1 MASIR
6 ERVSKDGSTSTYAVL
21 YNHEN
26 KQRSKSFRTL
36 AAAKKFRALVEAVG
50 AADALE
56 IGKQKKSGGPTV
68 AELAKQWLDY
78 KQRDMTV
85 EGHRDYV
92 RQYAKWIEPTF
103 GWREAETIT
112 ERDVQRWVDT
122 VLAPA
127 LGGKSVAGKH
137 ALLHGLYKWASAKT
151 RGYVTHNPCKETEL
165 PKRTKPPVRGLSLP
179 ELHAL
184 IQAAHDLGHPDAADV
199 IAFMAGTG
207 FRLGEALAPKVGD
220 VEASEAGVWVTMTQV
235 FRRGEGVVA
244 GGKTDA
250 AGRRLQVLGVGA
262 DSLPRRLVG
271 RGRDD
276 LIFPNP
282 TTGRPW
288 NPTSF
293 RRNYW
298 QPIVEAA
305 GLTERGPT
313 PYWLR
318 HTHVAVCHAAG
329 LSLPEI
335 QRRIG
340 HESIQTTINVYGR
353 LIEGMSAESAGRL
366 DALLRPQGFSVV
378 QGEVLSDPPTIIG
391 E

>member
-6 ERVSKDGSTSTYAVL
+6 ERVSKDGSTTTYAVL
-21 YNHEN
+21 FNMDG
-26 KQRSKSFRTL
+26 KQKSKSFKAFKT
-36 AAAKKFRALVEAVG
+36 AEKFRKLVDAVG
-50 AADALE
+50 PADALE
-56 IGKQKKSGGPTV
+56 IAEVKSGKTGGRTLDD
-68 AELAKQWLDY
+68 LATEWLAH
-78 KQRDMTV
+78 KRRDMTT

-92 RQYAKWIEPTF
+92 RQYHRWIKPTL
-103 GWREAETIT
+103 GYRDAETIT
-112 ERDVQRWVDT
+112 ERDVQRWVDG
-122 VLAPA
+122 VLAPK

-137 ALLHGLYKWASAKT
+137 ALLHGIFKWASAKT

-165 PKRTKPPVRGLSLP
+165 PKRDRPSIRGLSLP
-179 ELHAL
+179 ELHSL
-184 IQAAHDLGHPDAADV
+184 LGAARDLGQQDAADV

-207 FRLGEALAPKVGD
+207 WRLGEALAPAAGQ
-220 VEASEAGVWVTMTQV
+220 VEVERGAVYVTMSQV
-235 FRRGEGVVA
+235 FRRGEGIVS

-250 AGRRLQVLGVGA
+250 AARRVQVLGVAA
-262 DSLPRRLVG
+262 DTLPGRLVG

-276 LIFPNP
+276 LLFPNP
-282 TTGRPW
+282 KTGKAW
-288 NPTSF
+288 NPTAF
-293 RRNYW
+293 RRSYW

-305 GLTERGPT
+305 GLAERGPT

-353 LIEGMSAESAGRL
+353 MIDGMSDESASKL
-366 DALLRPQGFSVV
+366 DALLRPPATTVIR
-378 QGEVLSDPPTIIG
+378 GEIV